1 MTKTKK
7 QGLLQKLKS
16 KLPPKV
22 QKGLTIGVGS
32 LIGLIVLLIIYMLVC
47 NVIAVREEKP
57 VSYFGYSYSY
67 VPTKSMEPTIKAG
80 DSIIFKKISYDSCD
94 VGDIIIYKS
103 ESGETKGLYI
113 VHRIVEITD
122 SGFIVKGDNN
132 TLVDDELVTA
142 DMLIGIYVKTFNFL
156 NIGKLASNKNLIY
169 GLLIFVFLL
178 IMLTESVNIYL
189 VKNKKKIKENSSEK
203 LSSEELKQKL
213 LDEMRQELLKEI
225 EEENKANE
233 EDGE

>member
-1 MTKTKK
+1 
-7 QGLLQKLKS
+7 
-16 KLPPKV
+16 
-22 QKGLTIGVGS
+22 
-32 LIGLIVLLIIYMLVC
+32 
-47 NVIAVREEKP
+47 
-57 VSYFGYSYSY
+57 
-67 VPTKSMEPTIKAG
+67 
-80 DSIIFKKISYDSCD
+80 
-94 VGDIIIYKS
+94 
-103 ESGETKGLYI
+103 
-113 VHRIVEITD
+113 
-122 SGFIVKGDNN
+122 
-132 TLVDDELVTA
+132 
-142 DMLIGIYVKTFNFL
+142 MLIGIYVKTFNFL

-203 LSSEELKQKL
+203 LSNEELKQKL

>member
-7 QGLLQKLKS
+7 QGPLQRLKS

-22 QKGLTIGVGS
+22 QKGLKIGVGT
-32 LIGLIVLLIIYMLVC
+32 LTGIIVLLIIYMLVC

-67 VPTKSMEPTIKAG
+67 VPTESMEPTIMAG
-80 DSIIFKKISYDSCD
+80 DSIIFKKTSYDSCE

-103 ESGETKGLYI
+103 QAGETKGLYI

-122 SGFIVKGDNN
+122 EGFVVKGDNN
-132 TLVDDELVTA
+132 TVNDDELVTEE
-142 DMLIGIYVKTFNFL
+142 MLIGIYVRTFNFL

-169 GLLIFVFLL
+169 GLLIAVFLL
-178 IMLTESVNIYL
+178 IILTESVNIYL
-189 VKNKKKIKENSSEK
+189 VRNKQKLKKSGKTEISED
-203 LSSEELKQKL
+203 ELKKQL
-213 LDEMRQELLKEI
+213 LDEMREELLKEI
-225 EEENKANE
+225 EEENKNTK